1 MKKTMVLSPFPVK
14 RKSIKHLNTA
24 LCFFFLALG
33 QIVSAQDYV
42 TLGAQIQDSG
52 NENSSPVNGFYAGRK
67 IQIIYSA
74 AELLAGGAAAG
85 NIQRLAWDIIAA
97 NDAEEGFPNYTIKMG
112 HTTVTGIS
120 GSNFIT
126 YLTQVKAPFDY
137 MPATGFNDIIFDS
150 PFNWNGIDNVVIDIC
165 FDNMYFS
172 DSDTFGK
179 LWNYN
184 GVANSYIHSESD
196 DIVLCNTPH
205 ADGSLAKKPRV
216 RFFMQKPSC
225 VAPTTFSTSVIT
237 ENSVVI
243 NWGASSSNP
252 ANGYS
257 YYKSDS
263 SVAPLVNTS
272 PTGTVTAGNSFTNIS
287 GLNPNTVYYVWI
299 KSNCSTGTFSNWN
312 GPIVF
317 RTLCDSNDIVSTI
330 EGARCGAGNVT
341 LEAVSNGGTIKWYDT
356 PTGGVALAA
365 GNSFITPEINTN
377 TTYYAAAEAMAGSG
391 IIGTATTLIA
401 AQELQPTAFCNRWS
415 NYKAQIIYTAGELIE
430 AGLTQGNLTSIG
442 FNIATLGSSAVNQ
455 DYIVK
460 MGTVT
465 GVSFATTT
473 FLTTGLTTVFG
484 PQTYTHT
491 ASGWQIINFTTPYFW
506 DGSSNIVVEISHKG
520 VGSDDNARTYYTETT
535 GSNTALVNNGITSKL
550 SSLRPNIVFGSCS
563 SPRVPVLAALSV
575 SPVLSLSASNVI
587 VCANEAAVVTVA
599 EGADDYDTYVWTPSE
614 GVSGNAASGWVFDTD
629 VTTEYVLHA
638 SQSTGTLCSANP
650 LTVNIVVHSLPTA
663 IITTPE
669 ISVCPGSI
677 QVMTAEG
684 GVVAKQLFKDTF
696 DIASTQFITQDFAG
710 TSSAAL
716 NTSYAFQGTGSVLFK
731 ATSNNADVCY
741 SMNTNINLSGYTV
754 AQLTFSHIAA
764 LDGPVKS
771 HDLGYVQYSSDGGTT
786 WVTFPASSY
795 AGEGDLVT
803 IQGENVAVNGVI
815 FSSKSYA
822 DWALKFIGDNSLPD
836 DPSLW
841 KTETI
846 NIPVAALTN
855 DFRVRFKYT
864 SDFSSLFYG
873 WLIDNL
879 KVTGIGNNLVWSP
892 VTDLYSDEAATIP
905 YTGEPSETVYVKSD
919 ISRSYIVTSSSS
931 VVGCAVTAGI
941 DVIVK
946 EVAAP
951 TVPAA
956 VQVFCNS
963 GTIAEL
969 ITDYGTDIKW
979 YASAAGGIVLAS
991 TTILEDNV
999 IYYAS
1004 QTIDNCE
1011 GVLRTPLTV
1020 HINELP
1026 PAPKGEIIQ
1035 TITLNGD
1042 SVATI
1047 EDIEVI
1053 LEERGTVVWY
1063 NTLNNAVN
1071 NEDPLEAYT
1080 QLIDGENYFGVQVI
1094 EACVSEEVLNVTVGI
1109 IMGRDQFNKDQFTY
1123 YPNPVNNVLN
1133 LSSITEITSV
1143 GIFNLLGQQISF
1155 DQPNALEV
1163 KVDMTSCIEGIY
1175 LIKIGAANN
1184 TVKTIKIVKK

>member
-1 MKKTMVLSPFPVK
+1 MVLSHSPVK
-14 RKSIKHLNTA
+14 RNFIKQLNIA
-24 LCFFFLALG
+24 FCFLFLALG
-33 QIVSAQDYV
+33 QIMSAQDYV
-42 TLGAQIQDSG
+42 TLGTQIQDSG

-126 YLTQVKAPFDY
+126 NLTQVKGPFDY

-172 DSDTFGK
+172 DTDTFGK

-184 GVANSYIHSESD
+184 GEANSYIHSESD

-205 ADGSLAKKPRV
+205 ADGSLNKKPRV

-225 VAPTTFSTSVIT
+225 AAPTTFSTSAIT
-237 ENSVVI
+237 ENSAII

-263 SVAPLVNTS
+263 SAAPLVNTN
-272 PTGTVTAGNSFTNIS
+272 PTGTVTAGSSFANIS
-287 GLNPNTVYYVWI
+287 GLNPNTIYYVWV
-299 KSNCSTGTFSNWN
+299 KSNCATGTFSNWN

-317 RTLCDSNDIVSTI
+317 RTLCDANDIVSTI
-330 EGARCGAGNVT
+330 PGIRCGDGSVT
-341 LEAVSNGGTIKWYDT
+341 LEATSNGGTIKWYDT
-356 PTGGVALAA
+356 PAGGVALAA
-365 GNSFITPEINTN
+365 GNSFITPEINAN

-415 NYKAQIIYTAGELIE
+415 NYKAQIIYTAGELIA

-465 GVSFATTT
+465 GASFANTT
-473 FLTTGLTTVFG
+473 FLTTGLTTVYG

-491 ASGWQIINFTTPYFW
+491 ANGWQIINFTTPYFW

-520 VGSDDNARTYYTETT
+520 LGTDDNAQTYYTETT

-563 SPRVPVLAALSV
+563 SPRIPVLAAVSV
-575 SPVLSLSASNVI
+575 PPVLSLSALTVI
-587 VCANEAAVVTVA
+587 VCSGEEAVITVT
-599 EGADDYDTYVWTPSE
+599 EGAADYDTYVWTPSE
-614 GVSGNAASGWVFDTD
+614 GVSGNSVTGWVFDTD

-650 LTVNIVVHSLPTA
+650 ITINIVVNPLPIA

-669 ISVCPGSI
+669 ISVCPGNI
-677 QVMTAEG
+677 QLMTAQG
-684 GVVAKQLFKDTF
+684 GVVTKQLFKDTF
-696 DIASTQFITQDFAG
+696 DIASTQFITQDFVG
-710 TSSAAL
+710 TSSATL
-716 NTSYAFQGTGSVLFK
+716 NASYAFQGTGSVLFK

-786 WVTFPASSY
+786 WVTFPTSSY

-803 IQGENVAVNGVI
+803 TQGENVAVNGVI

-822 DWALKFIGDNSLPD
+822 DWALKFLGDNSLPD

-846 NIPVAALTN
+846 NIPAAALTN

-879 KVTGIGNNLVWSP
+879 KITGIGNNLVWSP

-905 YTGEPSETVYVKSD
+905 YSGESSETVYVKSD
-919 ISRSYIVTSSSS
+919 MSRSYIVTSSSS
-931 VVGCAVTAGI
+931 AGCAVTAGI

-946 EVAAP
+946 EVVAP

-956 VQVFCNS
+956 IQVFCNS
-963 GTIAEL
+963 GTVEEL
-969 ITDYGTDIKW
+969 ITDSGINIKW
-979 YASAAGGIVLAS
+979 YAVAAGGIALAS
-991 TTILEDNV
+991 TTVLEDNV
-999 IYYAS
+999 VYYAS
-1004 QTIDNCE
+1004 QTIDTCE
-1011 GVLRTPLTV
+1011 GNLRIPLTV
-1020 HINELP
+1020 NINELP
-1026 PAPKGEIIQ
+1026 PAPKGEATQ
-1035 TITLNGD
+1035 TITINEGTP
-1042 SVATI
+1042 ATI
-1047 EDIEVI
+1047 EDIEII

-1063 NTLNNAVN
+1063 STLNNAVN
-1071 NEDPLEAYT
+1071 NENPLEAYT
-1080 QLIDGENYFGVQVI
+1080 PLIDGEDYFGLQVI
-1094 EACVSEEVLNVTVGI
+1094 GVCSGEEILKVTVGI
-1109 IMGRDQFNKDQFTY
+1109 VMETDEFNKDLFTY
-1123 YPNPVNNVLN
+1123 YPNPVNDILN
-1133 LSSITEITSV
+1133 LSSSTEITSI

-1155 DQPNALEV
+1155 DQPNVSEV
-1163 KVDMTSCIEGIY
+1163 KVDMTSFAEGIY
-1175 LIKIGAANN
+1175 LIKIGAADNN
-1184 TVKTIKIVKK
+1184 VKTIKIVKK